1 MMNILKSNELIE
13 ANEYQKLYYH
23 FGFGSIV
30 ASLFSG
36 ITSYRFFD
44 ISFPDKNHIS
54 FKPKNDYFQLQN
66 VFNLSKLLDKEC
78 YADLVK
84 MTQEKTFNIKH
95 KKKILCYLHLDWI
108 LTLQALKDGNENKNE
123 LVEYLQ
129 FETGN
134 HKIEKKIFHINGTS
148 ENRSNIFT
156 LNKDSVIID
165 LLNPSNSKNTT
176 KLTNQNYNLILNNPI
191 ISFIEIAKG
200 FDNGKLLEFLELMN
214 HACQQILKLQIISN
228 EMKFSLKIR
237 KIKRTN
243 KKGMYIA
250 NQNTIIL
257 DPRYVD
263 SFIHELGHWYHTWF
277 ENKINEVKDAEIYAE
292 NFENILNF

>member
-1 MMNILKSNELIE
+1 MNILKSNELIE
-13 ANEYQKLYYH
+13 STEYQKLYYH
-23 FGFGSIV
+23 FGFSSIIS
-30 ASLFSG
+30 SLFSG
-36 ITSYRFFD
+36 VTSYRFFD
-44 ISFPDKNHIS
+44 ISFPDKSHIS

-66 VFNLSKLLDKEC
+66 IFNLAKLLDKDC
-78 YADLVK
+78 YANLIK
-84 MTQEKTFNIKH
+84 MTKLKTFNIKH

-108 LTLQALKDGNENKNE
+108 LTLQALKEGNENKE
-123 LVEYLQ
+123 ALIEYLQ
-129 FETGN
+129 FETGH
-134 HKIEKKIFHINGTS
+134 HKIEKKIFHINGSS

-156 LNKDSVIID
+156 INKDSVIID
-165 LLNPSNSKNTT
+165 LLHQSNSRNTT
-176 KLTNQNYNLILNNPI
+176 KLTNKNYNLILTNPI
-191 ISFIEIAKG
+191 ISFLEISKG
-200 FDNGKLLEFLELMN
+200 FDNGKLLEFLEVMN
-214 HACQQILKLQIISN
+214 HTCNQILKIQKISN

-277 ENKINEVKDAEIYAE
+277 NKEIKDEIEAEKFAK
-292 NFENILNF
+292 NFIL